1 MKKNR
6 SIRTTF
12 YTANQLIIVLLLI
25 YASSHN
31 AFSQPIENSI
41 SSYSY
46 NNGDTFAPDINS
58 PIKYR
63 VVDNEKKEV
72 EVIRGFSPSGQDGP
86 RIMGAFSIPKEVEY
100 GATWT
105 IVGIGDATFIDENQM
120 EAITLP
126 ETIKRIGKMAFKN
139 CTRLYRI
146 QIEGRADA
154 NKDFVFNLP
163 PSLEEIGEQ
172 AFYECI
178 AFGNIKIPDSVRL
191 IGEQAFYRCINLSEI
206 KIPDSVQ
213 LIGKQ
218 AFYNCTNLQYLTIGK
233 SVEHILEKTFYFCP
247 LSKITLNEGLKTIGS
262 SAFCQRISPNN
273 QGALTELIIPD
284 SVTKIEADAF
294 GCCSFLKNL
303 VLGSSLNSIGDHAF
317 FNSISLKTVTLR
329 TPEPPTLGIYVFSV
343 SKESTNFYVPECTR
357 HKYLRQYPW
366 KEYTIIDP
374 FVLTDFVVEVEGEV
388 VDDIFTK
395 GLTMQEGE
403 QKSIKATPVPY
414 VKDLYLSWSNRYYGI
429 SGCWAMNLPC
439 ENTTTITAKES
450 GTDYVEISCGAYN
463 FSKIFVL
470 TVLPPP
476 EVKPSEQI
484 ELSHE
489 TLSLEK
495 GESVTI
501 MATVM
506 PEDATDKTITWA
518 SSDEAVA
525 TVDAEGK
532 VTAVALGE
540 ATITATCGEV
550 STYCTVTVVA
560 TPAESITISQE
571 TATLKVGETVELTA
585 TVMPEDA
592 TDKTVSW
599 TSSDEAVATV
609 DAEGKVTAV
618 ALGEATITATCGE
631 VSTYCTV
638 TVVATPAES
647 ITISQ
652 ETATLKVGETVELTA
667 TVMPEDATDKTVS
680 WTSSDEAVATVDAEG
695 KVTAVALGE
704 ATVTA
709 KCGEVSTYC
718 TVTVVATPA
727 ESITISQET
736 ATLKVGKTVELTAT
750 VMPEDATDKTITWA
764 SSDEAVATV
773 DAEGKVTAVAL
784 GEATITA
791 TCGEVSTYC
800 TVTVVATPAESIT
813 ISQETA
819 TLKVGET
826 VELTATVMPED
837 ATDKTV
843 SWTSSDE
850 AVATVDAEGKV
861 TAVALGEAEIT
872 ATAADGSGISAN
884 CLVTVN
890 PVLAE
895 SLIISPESW
904 NGVANESFRITAVV
918 KPDNTTDKTLMWS
931 TNDAT
936 IATVDD
942 NGLVS
947 VLKEGSCRITVA
959 TVDGSNLTAECIITG
974 MSGIDCIFDVDDAKA
989 DVYNIK
995 GMLLKRQCDKTELKL
1010 LAPGVYVVRNNKGTT
1025 TILIH

>member
-12 YTANQLIIVLLLI
+12 YAANQLIIVLLLI

-58 PIKYR
+58 PIRYR

-476 EVKPSEQI
+476 EVKPEKI

-501 MATVM
+501 M
-506 PEDATDKTITWA
+506 
-518 SSDEAVA
+518 
-525 TVDAEGK
+525 
-532 VTAVALGE
+532 
-540 ATITATCGEV
+540 
-550 STYCTVTVVA
+550 
-560 TPAESITISQE
+560 
-571 TATLKVGETVELTA
+571 A

-667 TVMPEDATDKTVS
+667 TVMPENATDKTVL
-680 WTSSDEAVATVDAEG
+680 WTSSNEAVATVNAEG
-695 KVTAVALGE
+695 KVTAIALGE
-704 ATVTA
+704 ANITA

-727 ESITISQET
+727 ESITISRET
-736 ATLKVGKTVELTAT
+736 ATLKVGETVELTAN
-750 VMPEDATDKTITWA
+750 VLPEDATDKTVSWT
-764 SSDEAVATV
+764 SNDEAVATV

-791 TCGEVSTYC
+791 KCGEVSTYC

-837 ATDKTV
+837 ATDKTIT
-843 SWTSSDE
+843 WASSDE

-872 ATAADGSGISAN
+872 ATAADGSGVSAN

-936 IATVDD
+936 VATVDD

-995 GMLLKRQCDKTELKL
+995 GMLLKRQCDKAELKL

>member
-12 YTANQLIIVLLLI
+12 YAANQLIIVLLLI

-58 PIKYR
+58 PIRYR

-476 EVKPSEQI
+476 EVKPEKI

-501 MATVM
+501 M
-506 PEDATDKTITWA
+506 
-518 SSDEAVA
+518 
-525 TVDAEGK
+525 
-532 VTAVALGE
+532 
-540 ATITATCGEV
+540 
-550 STYCTVTVVA
+550 
-560 TPAESITISQE
+560 
-571 TATLKVGETVELTA
+571 A

-667 TVMPEDATDKTVS
+667 TVMPENATDKTVLWTSSNEAVATVNAEGKVTAIALGEANITAKCGEVSTYCTVTVVATPAESITISRETATLKVGETVELTANVLPEDATDKTVS
-680 WTSSDEAVATVDAEG
+680 WTSNDEAVATVDAEG

-704 ATVTA
+704 ATITA

-736 ATLKVGKTVELTAT
+736 ATLKVGETVELTAT
-750 VMPEDATDKTITWA
+750 VMPEDATDKTVSWT

-791 TCGEVSTYC
+791 KCGEVSTYC

-872 ATAADGSGISAN
+872 ATAADGSGVSAN

-936 IATVDD
+936 VATVDD

-995 GMLLKRQCDKTELKL
+995 GMLLKRQCDKAELKL

>member
-1 MKKNR
+1 M
-6 SIRTTF
+6 
-12 YTANQLIIVLLLI
+12 
-25 YASSHN
+25 
-31 AFSQPIENSI
+31 
-41 SSYSY
+41 
-46 NNGDTFAPDINS
+46 
-58 PIKYR
+58 
-63 VVDNEKKEV
+63 
-72 EVIRGFSPSGQDGP
+72 
-86 RIMGAFSIPKEVEY
+86 
-100 GATWT
+100 
-105 IVGIGDATFIDENQM
+105 
-120 EAITLP
+120 
-126 ETIKRIGKMAFKN
+126 
-139 CTRLYRI
+139 
-146 QIEGRADA
+146 
-154 NKDFVFNLP
+154 
-163 PSLEEIGEQ
+163 
-172 AFYECI
+172 
-178 AFGNIKIPDSVRL
+178 
-191 IGEQAFYRCINLSEI
+191 
-206 KIPDSVQ
+206 
-213 LIGKQ
+213 
-218 AFYNCTNLQYLTIGK
+218 
-233 SVEHILEKTFYFCP
+233 
-247 LSKITLNEGLKTIGS
+247 
-262 SAFCQRISPNN
+262 
-273 QGALTELIIPD
+273 
-284 SVTKIEADAF
+284 
-294 GCCSFLKNL
+294 
-303 VLGSSLNSIGDHAF
+303 
-317 FNSISLKTVTLR
+317 
-329 TPEPPTLGIYVFSV
+329 
-343 SKESTNFYVPECTR
+343 PECTR

-476 EVKPSEQI
+476 EVKPEKI

-506 PEDATDKTITWA
+506 PEDATDKTVSWT

-540 ATITATCGEV
+540 ATISATCGEV

-599 TSSDEAVATV
+599 TSN
-609 DAEGKVTAV
+609 
-618 ALGEATITATCGE
+618 
-631 VSTYCTV
+631 
-638 TVVATPAES
+638 
-647 ITISQ
+647 
-652 ETATLKVGETVELTA
+652 
-667 TVMPEDATDKTVS
+667 
-680 WTSSDEAVATVDAEG
+680 
-695 KVTAVALGE
+695 
-704 ATVTA
+704 
-709 KCGEVSTYC
+709 
-718 TVTVVATPA
+718 
-727 ESITISQET
+727 
-736 ATLKVGKTVELTAT
+736 
-750 VMPEDATDKTITWA
+750 
-764 SSDEAVATV
+764 
-773 DAEGKVTAVAL
+773 
-784 GEATITA
+784 
-791 TCGEVSTYC
+791 
-800 TVTVVATPAESIT
+800 
-813 ISQETA
+813 
-819 TLKVGET
+819 
-826 VELTATVMPED
+826 
-837 ATDKTV
+837 
-843 SWTSSDE
+843 DE

>member
-1 MKKNR
+1 
-6 SIRTTF
+6 
-12 YTANQLIIVLLLI
+12 
-25 YASSHN
+25 
-31 AFSQPIENSI
+31 
-41 SSYSY
+41 
-46 NNGDTFAPDINS
+46 
-58 PIKYR
+58 
-63 VVDNEKKEV
+63 
-72 EVIRGFSPSGQDGP
+72 
-86 RIMGAFSIPKEVEY
+86 MGAFSIPKEVEY

-218 AFYNCTNLQYLTIGK
+218 AFYNCNNLQYLTIGK

-463 FSKIFVL
+463 FSKTFVL

-476 EVKPSEQI
+476 EVKPEKI

-525 TVDAEGK
+525 TVN
-532 VTAVALGE
+532 
-540 ATITATCGEV
+540 
-550 STYCTVTVVA
+550 
-560 TPAESITISQE
+560 
-571 TATLKVGETVELTA
+571 
-585 TVMPEDA
+585 
-592 TDKTVSW
+592 
-599 TSSDEAVATV
+599 
-609 DAEGKVTAV
+609 
-618 ALGEATITATCGE
+618 
-631 VSTYCTV
+631 
-638 TVVATPAES
+638 
-647 ITISQ
+647 
-652 ETATLKVGETVELTA
+652 
-667 TVMPEDATDKTVS
+667 
-680 WTSSDEAVATVDAEG
+680 AEG

-704 ATVTA
+704 ATV
-709 KCGEVSTYC
+709 
-718 TVTVVATPA
+718 
-727 ESITISQET
+727 
-736 ATLKVGKTVELTAT
+736 
-750 VMPEDATDKTITWA
+750 
-764 SSDEAVATV
+764 
-773 DAEGKVTAVAL
+773 
-784 GEATITA
+784 TA

-904 NGVANESFRITAVV
+904 NGVVNESFRITAVV

>member
-12 YTANQLIIVLLLI
+12 YAANQLIIVLLLI

-58 PIKYR
+58 PIRYR

-476 EVKPSEQI
+476 EVKPEKI

-501 MATVM
+501 M
-506 PEDATDKTITWA
+506 
-518 SSDEAVA
+518 
-525 TVDAEGK
+525 
-532 VTAVALGE
+532 
-540 ATITATCGEV
+540 
-550 STYCTVTVVA
+550 
-560 TPAESITISQE
+560 
-571 TATLKVGETVELTA
+571 A

-667 TVMPEDATDKTVS
+667 TVMPENATDKTVL
-680 WTSSDEAVATVDAEG
+680 WTSSNEAVATVNAEG
-695 KVTAVALGE
+695 KVTAIALGE
-704 ATVTA
+704 ANITA

-727 ESITISQET
+727 ESITISRET
-736 ATLKVGKTVELTAT
+736 ATLKVGETVELTAN
-750 VMPEDATDKTITWA
+750 VLPEDATDKTVSWT
-764 SSDEAVATV
+764 SNDEAVATV

-791 TCGEVSTYC
+791 KCGEVSTYC

-861 TAVALGEAEIT
+861 TAVALGEATITAKCGEVSTYCTVTVVATPAESITISQETATLKVGETVELTATVMPEDATDKTITWASSDEAVATVDAEGKVTAVALGEAEIT
-872 ATAADGSGISAN
+872 ATAADGSGVSAN

-936 IATVDD
+936 VATVDD

-995 GMLLKRQCDKTELKL
+995 GMLLKRQCDKAELKL

>member
-58 PIKYR
+58 PIRYR

-463 FSKIFVL
+463 FSKTFVL

-476 EVKPSEQI
+476 EVKPEKI

-525 TVDAEGK
+525 TVNAEGK

-540 ATITATCGEV
+540 ATVTATCGEV

-618 ALGEATITATCGE
+618 ALGEATISATCGE

-704 ATVTA
+704 ATISAT
-709 KCGEVSTYC
+709 CGEVSTYC

-736 ATLKVGKTVELTAT
+736 ATLKVGETVELTAT
-750 VMPEDATDKTITWA
+750 VMPEDATDKTVSWT
-764 SSDEAVATV
+764 SNDEAVATV
-773 DAEGKVTAVAL
+773 DAEGKVTAIAL
-784 GEATITA
+784 GEATVTA

-843 SWTSSDE
+843 SWTSNDE

>member
-58 PIKYR
+58 PIRYR

-126 ETIKRIGKMAFKN
+126 ETIKRIGKMVFKN

-218 AFYNCTNLQYLTIGK
+218 AFYNCNNLQYLTIGK

-317 FNSISLKTVTLR
+317 FNSTSLKTVTLR

-463 FSKIFVL
+463 FSKTFVL

-476 EVKPSEQI
+476 EVKPEKI

-525 TVDAEGK
+525 TVN
-532 VTAVALGE
+532 
-540 ATITATCGEV
+540 
-550 STYCTVTVVA
+550 
-560 TPAESITISQE
+560 
-571 TATLKVGETVELTA
+571 
-585 TVMPEDA
+585 
-592 TDKTVSW
+592 
-599 TSSDEAVATV
+599 
-609 DAEGKVTAV
+609 
-618 ALGEATITATCGE
+618 
-631 VSTYCTV
+631 
-638 TVVATPAES
+638 
-647 ITISQ
+647 
-652 ETATLKVGETVELTA
+652 
-667 TVMPEDATDKTVS
+667 
-680 WTSSDEAVATVDAEG
+680 AEG

-709 KCGEVSTYC
+709 TCGEVSTYC

-773 DAEGKVTAVAL
+773 NAEGKVTAVAL
-784 GEATITA
+784 GEATVTA

-843 SWTSSDE
+843 SWTSNDEAVATVDAEGKVTAVALGEATVTATCGEVSTYCTVTVVATPAESITISQETATLKVGETVELTATVMPEDATDKTVSWTSNDE

-918 KPDNTTDKTLMWS
+918 NPDNTTDKTLMWS

>member
-1 MKKNR
+1 M
-6 SIRTTF
+6 
-12 YTANQLIIVLLLI
+12 
-25 YASSHN
+25 
-31 AFSQPIENSI
+31 
-41 SSYSY
+41 
-46 NNGDTFAPDINS
+46 
-58 PIKYR
+58 
-63 VVDNEKKEV
+63 
-72 EVIRGFSPSGQDGP
+72 
-86 RIMGAFSIPKEVEY
+86 
-100 GATWT
+100 
-105 IVGIGDATFIDENQM
+105 
-120 EAITLP
+120 
-126 ETIKRIGKMAFKN
+126 
-139 CTRLYRI
+139 
-146 QIEGRADA
+146 
-154 NKDFVFNLP
+154 
-163 PSLEEIGEQ
+163 
-172 AFYECI
+172 
-178 AFGNIKIPDSVRL
+178 
-191 IGEQAFYRCINLSEI
+191 
-206 KIPDSVQ
+206 
-213 LIGKQ
+213 
-218 AFYNCTNLQYLTIGK
+218 
-233 SVEHILEKTFYFCP
+233 
-247 LSKITLNEGLKTIGS
+247 
-262 SAFCQRISPNN
+262 
-273 QGALTELIIPD
+273 
-284 SVTKIEADAF
+284 
-294 GCCSFLKNL
+294 
-303 VLGSSLNSIGDHAF
+303 
-317 FNSISLKTVTLR
+317 
-329 TPEPPTLGIYVFSV
+329 
-343 SKESTNFYVPECTR
+343 
-357 HKYLRQYPW
+357 RQYPW

-463 FSKIFVL
+463 FSKTFVL

-476 EVKPSEQI
+476 EVKPEKI

-525 TVDAEGK
+525 TVNAEGK

-540 ATITATCGEV
+540 ATVTATCGEV

-599 TSSDEAVATV
+599 TSNDEAVATV

-618 ALGEATITATCGE
+618 ALGEATVTATCGE

-680 WTSSDEAVATVDAEG
+680 WTSN
-695 KVTAVALGE
+695 
-704 ATVTA
+704 
-709 KCGEVSTYC
+709 
-718 TVTVVATPA
+718 
-727 ESITISQET
+727 
-736 ATLKVGKTVELTAT
+736 
-750 VMPEDATDKTITWA
+750 
-764 SSDEAVATV
+764 
-773 DAEGKVTAVAL
+773 
-784 GEATITA
+784 
-791 TCGEVSTYC
+791 
-800 TVTVVATPAESIT
+800 
-813 ISQETA
+813 
-819 TLKVGET
+819 
-826 VELTATVMPED
+826 
-837 ATDKTV
+837 
-843 SWTSSDE
+843 DE

-918 KPDNTTDKTLMWS
+918 NPDNTTDKTLMWS

>member
-1 MKKNR
+1 
-6 SIRTTF
+6 
-12 YTANQLIIVLLLI
+12 
-25 YASSHN
+25 
-31 AFSQPIENSI
+31 
-41 SSYSY
+41 
-46 NNGDTFAPDINS
+46 
-58 PIKYR
+58 
-63 VVDNEKKEV
+63 
-72 EVIRGFSPSGQDGP
+72 
-86 RIMGAFSIPKEVEY
+86 
-100 GATWT
+100 
-105 IVGIGDATFIDENQM
+105 
-120 EAITLP
+120 
-126 ETIKRIGKMAFKN
+126 
-139 CTRLYRI
+139 
-146 QIEGRADA
+146 
-154 NKDFVFNLP
+154 
-163 PSLEEIGEQ
+163 
-172 AFYECI
+172 
-178 AFGNIKIPDSVRL
+178 
-191 IGEQAFYRCINLSEI
+191 EI

-317 FNSISLKTVTLR
+317 FNSTSLKTVTLR

-463 FSKIFVL
+463 FSKTFVL

-476 EVKPSEQI
+476 EVKPEKI

-540 ATITATCGEV
+540 AT
-550 STYCTVTVVA
+550 
-560 TPAESITISQE
+560 
-571 TATLKVGETVELTA
+571 
-585 TVMPEDA
+585 
-592 TDKTVSW
+592 
-599 TSSDEAVATV
+599 
-609 DAEGKVTAV
+609 
-618 ALGEATITATCGE
+618 
-631 VSTYCTV
+631 
-638 TVVATPAES
+638 
-647 ITISQ
+647 
-652 ETATLKVGETVELTA
+652 
-667 TVMPEDATDKTVS
+667 
-680 WTSSDEAVATVDAEG
+680 
-695 KVTAVALGE
+695 
-704 ATVTA
+704 VTA
-709 KCGEVSTYC
+709 K
-718 TVTVVATPA
+718 
-727 ESITISQET
+727 
-736 ATLKVGKTVELTAT
+736 
-750 VMPEDATDKTITWA
+750 
-764 SSDEAVATV
+764 
-773 DAEGKVTAVAL
+773 
-784 GEATITA
+784 
-791 TCGEVSTYC
+791 CGEVSTYC

-872 ATAADGSGISAN
+872 ATAADGS
-884 CLVTVN
+884 
-890 PVLAE
+890 
-895 SLIISPESW
+895 
-904 NGVANESFRITAVV
+904 
-918 KPDNTTDKTLMWS
+918 
-931 TNDAT
+931 
-936 IATVDD
+936 
-942 NGLVS
+942 
-947 VLKEGSCRITVA
+947 
-959 TVDGSNLTAECIITG
+959 
-974 MSGIDCIFDVDDAKA
+974 
-989 DVYNIK
+989 
-995 GMLLKRQCDKTELKL
+995 
-1010 LAPGVYVVRNNKGTT
+1010 
-1025 TILIH
+1025 

>member
-58 PIKYR
+58 PIRYR

-317 FNSISLKTVTLR
+317 FNSTSLKTVTLR

-463 FSKIFVL
+463 FSKTFVL

-476 EVKPSEQI
+476 EVKPEKI
-484 ELSHE
+484 ELSYE

-525 TVDAEGK
+525 TVNAEGK

-540 ATITATCGEV
+540 AT
-550 STYCTVTVVA
+550 
-560 TPAESITISQE
+560 
-571 TATLKVGETVELTA
+571 
-585 TVMPEDA
+585 
-592 TDKTVSW
+592 
-599 TSSDEAVATV
+599 
-609 DAEGKVTAV
+609 VTAK
-618 ALGEATITATCGE
+618 CGE

-709 KCGEVSTYC
+709 K
-718 TVTVVATPA
+718 
-727 ESITISQET
+727 
-736 ATLKVGKTVELTAT
+736 
-750 VMPEDATDKTITWA
+750 
-764 SSDEAVATV
+764 
-773 DAEGKVTAVAL
+773 
-784 GEATITA
+784 
-791 TCGEVSTYC
+791 CGEVSTYC

>member
-12 YTANQLIIVLLLI
+12 YAANQLIIVLLLI

-58 PIKYR
+58 PIRYR

-476 EVKPSEQI
+476 EVKPEKI

-506 PEDATDKTITWA
+506 PEDATDKTVSWTSSNEAVATVNAEGKVTAIALGEANITAKCGEVSTYCTVTVVATPAESITISRETATLKVGETVELTANVLPEDATDKTVSWT
-518 SSDEAVA
+518 SNDEAVA

-540 ATITATCGEV
+540 ATITAKCGEV

-592 TDKTVSW
+592 TDKT
-599 TSSDEAVATV
+599 
-609 DAEGKVTAV
+609 
-618 ALGEATITATCGE
+618 
-631 VSTYCTV
+631 
-638 TVVATPAES
+638 
-647 ITISQ
+647 
-652 ETATLKVGETVELTA
+652 
-667 TVMPEDATDKTVS
+667 
-680 WTSSDEAVATVDAEG
+680 
-695 KVTAVALGE
+695 
-704 ATVTA
+704 
-709 KCGEVSTYC
+709 
-718 TVTVVATPA
+718 
-727 ESITISQET
+727 
-736 ATLKVGKTVELTAT
+736 
-750 VMPEDATDKTITWA
+750 ITWA
-764 SSDEAVATV
+764 
-773 DAEGKVTAVAL
+773 
-784 GEATITA
+784 
-791 TCGEVSTYC
+791 
-800 TVTVVATPAESIT
+800 
-813 ISQETA
+813 
-819 TLKVGET
+819 
-826 VELTATVMPED
+826 
-837 ATDKTV
+837 
-843 SWTSSDE
+843 SSDE

-872 ATAADGSGISAN
+872 ATAADGSGVSAN

-936 IATVDD
+936 VATVDD

-995 GMLLKRQCDKTELKL
+995 GMLLKRQCDKAELKL

>member
-1 MKKNR
+1 
-6 SIRTTF
+6 
-12 YTANQLIIVLLLI
+12 
-25 YASSHN
+25 
-31 AFSQPIENSI
+31 
-41 SSYSY
+41 
-46 NNGDTFAPDINS
+46 
-58 PIKYR
+58 
-63 VVDNEKKEV
+63 
-72 EVIRGFSPSGQDGP
+72 
-86 RIMGAFSIPKEVEY
+86 
-100 GATWT
+100 
-105 IVGIGDATFIDENQM
+105 
-120 EAITLP
+120 
-126 ETIKRIGKMAFKN
+126 
-139 CTRLYRI
+139 
-146 QIEGRADA
+146 
-154 NKDFVFNLP
+154 
-163 PSLEEIGEQ
+163 
-172 AFYECI
+172 
-178 AFGNIKIPDSVRL
+178 
-191 IGEQAFYRCINLSEI
+191 
-206 KIPDSVQ
+206 
-213 LIGKQ
+213 
-218 AFYNCTNLQYLTIGK
+218 
-233 SVEHILEKTFYFCP
+233 
-247 LSKITLNEGLKTIGS
+247 
-262 SAFCQRISPNN
+262 
-273 QGALTELIIPD
+273 
-284 SVTKIEADAF
+284 
-294 GCCSFLKNL
+294 
-303 VLGSSLNSIGDHAF
+303 
-317 FNSISLKTVTLR
+317 
-329 TPEPPTLGIYVFSV
+329 
-343 SKESTNFYVPECTR
+343 
-357 HKYLRQYPW
+357 
-366 KEYTIIDP
+366 
-374 FVLTDFVVEVEGEV
+374 
-388 VDDIFTK
+388 
-395 GLTMQEGE
+395 
-403 QKSIKATPVPY
+403 
-414 VKDLYLSWSNRYYGI
+414 
-429 SGCWAMNLPC
+429 
-439 ENTTTITAKES
+439 
-450 GTDYVEISCGAYN
+450 
-463 FSKIFVL
+463 
-470 TVLPPP
+470 
-476 EVKPSEQI
+476 
-484 ELSHE
+484 
-489 TLSLEK
+489 
-495 GESVTI
+495 
-501 MATVM
+501 M

-525 TVDAEGK
+525 TVN
-532 VTAVALGE
+532 
-540 ATITATCGEV
+540 
-550 STYCTVTVVA
+550 
-560 TPAESITISQE
+560 
-571 TATLKVGETVELTA
+571 
-585 TVMPEDA
+585 
-592 TDKTVSW
+592 
-599 TSSDEAVATV
+599 
-609 DAEGKVTAV
+609 AEGKVTAV

-709 KCGEVSTYC
+709 K
-718 TVTVVATPA
+718 
-727 ESITISQET
+727 
-736 ATLKVGKTVELTAT
+736 
-750 VMPEDATDKTITWA
+750 
-764 SSDEAVATV
+764 
-773 DAEGKVTAVAL
+773 
-784 GEATITA
+784 
-791 TCGEVSTYC
+791 CGEVSTYC

>member
-58 PIKYR
+58 PIRYR

-463 FSKIFVL
+463 FSKTFVL

-476 EVKPSEQI
+476 EVKPEKI

-525 TVDAEGK
+525 TVNAEGK

-540 ATITATCGEV
+540 ATVTATCGEV

-618 ALGEATITATCGE
+618 ALGEATISATCGEVSTYCTVTVVATPAESITISQETATLKVGETVELTATVMPEDATDKTVSWTSNDEAVATVDAEGKVTAIALGEATVTATCGE

-680 WTSSDEAVATVDAEG
+680 WTSN
-695 KVTAVALGE
+695 
-704 ATVTA
+704 
-709 KCGEVSTYC
+709 
-718 TVTVVATPA
+718 
-727 ESITISQET
+727 
-736 ATLKVGKTVELTAT
+736 
-750 VMPEDATDKTITWA
+750 
-764 SSDEAVATV
+764 
-773 DAEGKVTAVAL
+773 
-784 GEATITA
+784 
-791 TCGEVSTYC
+791 
-800 TVTVVATPAESIT
+800 
-813 ISQETA
+813 
-819 TLKVGET
+819 
-826 VELTATVMPED
+826 
-837 ATDKTV
+837 
-843 SWTSSDE
+843 DE

>member
-58 PIKYR
+58 PIRYR

-317 FNSISLKTVTLR
+317 FNSTSLKTVTLR

-463 FSKIFVL
+463 FSKTFVL

-476 EVKPSEQI
+476 EVKPEKI

-540 ATITATCGEV
+540 ATV
-550 STYCTVTVVA
+550 
-560 TPAESITISQE
+560 
-571 TATLKVGETVELTA
+571 
-585 TVMPEDA
+585 
-592 TDKTVSW
+592 
-599 TSSDEAVATV
+599 
-609 DAEGKVTAV
+609 
-618 ALGEATITATCGE
+618 TATCGE

-704 ATVTA
+704 ATV
-709 KCGEVSTYC
+709 
-718 TVTVVATPA
+718 
-727 ESITISQET
+727 
-736 ATLKVGKTVELTAT
+736 
-750 VMPEDATDKTITWA
+750 
-764 SSDEAVATV
+764 
-773 DAEGKVTAVAL
+773 
-784 GEATITA
+784 TA

>member
-58 PIKYR
+58 PIRYR

-317 FNSISLKTVTLR
+317 FNSTSLKTVTLR

-374 FVLTDFVVEVEGEV
+374 FVLTDFVVVVVVVVLVEL
-388 VDDIFTK
+388 FTK

-403 QKSIKATPVPY
+403 KKSIKATPVPY

-463 FSKIFVL
+463 FSKTFVL

-476 EVKPSEQI
+476 EVKPEKI

-525 TVDAEGK
+525 TVN
-532 VTAVALGE
+532 
-540 ATITATCGEV
+540 
-550 STYCTVTVVA
+550 
-560 TPAESITISQE
+560 
-571 TATLKVGETVELTA
+571 
-585 TVMPEDA
+585 
-592 TDKTVSW
+592 
-599 TSSDEAVATV
+599 
-609 DAEGKVTAV
+609 AEGKVTAV

-709 KCGEVSTYC
+709 K
-718 TVTVVATPA
+718 
-727 ESITISQET
+727 
-736 ATLKVGKTVELTAT
+736 
-750 VMPEDATDKTITWA
+750 
-764 SSDEAVATV
+764 
-773 DAEGKVTAVAL
+773 
-784 GEATITA
+784 
-791 TCGEVSTYC
+791 CGEVSTYC